1 MDHRFQFFTLAKL
14 LNETYYDLLIQFPAR
29 FRGSLHSVSLISLHG
44 DQPQLGFTCNYAKL
58 ENHSPE
64 LIEHLL
70 ERLSIEKEGGPKRP
84 TPEKRVQ
91 SCLIYKSMLLKWRLP
106 FDPDLCFFTDEF
118 AKKAGESVTIDV
130 ADLLRKKKS
139 VADVFAFNTA
149 TNALVLI
156 ELKAERVKSEL
167 EGQLCDAAATVRA
180 DVPFYADLLAAH
192 GFNWE
197 EPYRIEKVGIWPFVE
212 STRKQYLGKGI
223 KEVGYVEDGCG
234 CITLIPVYSFA
245 EIPAY
250 LTAESAPGILPV

>member
-1 MDHRFQFFTLAKL
+1 MERRFQFFTLAKL
-14 LNETYYDLLIQFPAR
+14 LNETYYDLLVQFPAR
-29 FRGSLHSVSLISLHG
+29 FRGSLHSISLISLHR
-44 DQPQLGFTCNYAKL
+44 DQPQLGFTCNYTKL

-64 LIEHLL
+64 LIERLL
-70 ERLSIEKEGGPKRP
+70 ERLRIEKEGGPKRL
-84 TPEKRVQ
+84 TPEKKVQ

-118 AKKAGESVTIDV
+118 AKN
-130 ADLLRKKKS
+130 ADLPTHIDIDDLLNKKKS

-167 EGQLCDAAATVRA
+167 ESQLCDAATTVRA
-180 DVPFYADLLAAH
+180 DIPFYADLLAAH
-192 GFNWE
+192 GFSWE

-245 EIPAY
+245 EVPLY
-250 LTAESAPGILPV
+250 SFAENAPSILPV